1 MTNIAAAI
9 SEVKALLGQRLNT
22 SKSVCD
28 LHGQNETYFPK
39 MVPNAVAFPH
49 NSLEVSDIVK
59 ICAKYHCPITPW
71 GVGTSLE
78 GHALPLHGGITLN
91 MSEMNRILEVNSQD
105 MFAVVQPG
113 VTREALNKEL
123 RTTGLFFSVDPGANA
138 TLGGMAATRASG
150 TTAVLYGTMRENVL
164 QMEVVLA
171 DGRIIKTGTRAKKSS
186 AGYDINKLFVGS
198 EGTLGIITEL
208 TVALKGQPEAI
219 SAAVCDFPTIDDA
232 VDVVISAIQMGIPMA
247 RIELIDEISIRA
259 INQYSKLDY
268 PEKPHLFMEFHG
280 SKNSVS
286 HQTESIL
293 NIAKDFKVGDFKWS
307 TKTEELSKLW
317 SARHQAYYAT
327 KALFPNQIGMSTDI
341 CVPISKLAKAI
352 KDTQNDLKKF
362 NVTGSIIGH
371 VGDGNYH
378 TLLFSDP
385 KNPEDLKL
393 NKYLANRM
401 AERALDVGGTV
412 TGEHGIGIGKL
423 DLMEQEH
430 GEALSVMTDL
440 KKLFDPKNIMNPGKM
455 IRLDTNKIDN

>member
-1 MTNIAAAI
+1 M
-9 SEVKALLGQRLNT
+9 L
-22 SKSVCD
+22 
-28 LHGQNETYFPK
+28 
-39 MVPNAVAFPH
+39 PNAVAFPH

-307 TKTEELSKLW
+307 TKSEEL
-317 SARHQAYYAT
+317 
-327 KALFPNQIGMSTDI
+327 
-341 CVPISKLAKAI
+341 
-352 KDTQNDLKKF
+352 
-362 NVTGSIIGH
+362 
-371 VGDGNYH
+371 
-378 TLLFSDP
+378 
-385 KNPEDLKL
+385 
-393 NKYLANRM
+393 
-401 AERALDVGGTV
+401 
-412 TGEHGIGIGKL
+412 
-423 DLMEQEH
+423 
-430 GEALSVMTDL
+430 
-440 KKLFDPKNIMNPGKM
+440 
-455 IRLDTNKIDN
+455 KINSY

>member
-9 SEVKALLGQRLNT
+9 TEVKALLGQRLNT
-22 SKSVCD
+22 SKSVCE

-39 MVPNAVAFPH
+39 MLPNAVAFPH
-49 NSLEVSDIVK
+49 NTLEVSKVVK
-59 ICAKYHCPITPW
+59 ICEKYYCPIIPW

-78 GHALPLHGGITLN
+78 GHALALHGGITLN
-91 MSEMNRILEVNSQD
+91 MSEMNNTLEVNTQD
-105 MFAVVQPG
+105 MLAVVQPG
-113 VTREALNKEL
+113 ITREILNKEL
-123 RTTGLFFSVDPGANA
+123 RSTGLFFSVDPGANA

-150 TTAVLYGTMRENVL
+150 TTSVLYGTMRENVL
-164 QMEVVLA
+164 AMEIVLA
-171 DGRIIKTGTRAKKSS
+171 DGKIIRTGTRAKKSS
-186 AGYDINKLFVGS
+186 AGYDLNKLFVGS

-219 SAAVCDFPTIDDA
+219 SAAVCDFESIDDA
-232 VDVVISAIQMGIPMA
+232 VNVVIMAIQLGIPMA

-280 SKNSVS
+280 SITSVS
-286 HQTESIL
+286 SQAETIL
-293 NIAKDFKVGDFKWS
+293 SIAKDFQVGGFKWS
-307 TKTEELSKLW
+307 TKSEELNKLW
-317 SARHQAYYAT
+317 AARHQAYYAT

-352 KDTQNDLKKF
+352 KDTQSDLKKY

-378 TLLFSDP
+378 TLLFCDP
-385 KNPEDLKL
+385 TDPDDLKL
-393 NKYLANRM
+393 NKLLANRM
-401 AERALDVGGTV
+401 AKRALAVGGTV

-423 DLMEQEH
+423 NLMEQEH
-430 GEALSVMTDL
+430 GSSLSIMTDL

-455 IRLDTNKIDN
+455 INLSSKQIDD